1 MSQNRLETAKLERK
15 KELLNWLLIHVC
27 KLNCFLN
34 DRVQELERENSMMR
48 DDLQRQQ
55 TKDSALVETLRLS
68 LKSYEDA
75 LNAERKEHQLTK

>member
-27 KLNCFLN
+27 ILNFFLN